1 MKVALITGITGQDGS
16 YLAELLLEKGYI
28 VHGIKRRSSLFNT
41 ARIDHLYQD
50 PHDPDQRLKLHYG
63 DLTDAMNLTRII
75 QECQPDEIYN
85 LGAMSHVAVSFDTPE
100 YVGNVD
106 GLGTLRI
113 LEAVRILGLEKKTRI
128 YQASTSELYGGL
140 AENKNERGFYD
151 ESSPFYPRSPYG
163 VAKIY
168 GFWITKNYREAY
180 NMFACNGILFNHES
194 PRRGETFVTR
204 KITRA
209 VSKIA
214 LGIQDKIYLGN
225 LEAKRDWGH
234 AKDYV
239 RMMWMI
245 LQADKAED
253 WVIATGVTTTVRE
266 FVRLAFREVG
276 IELDFK
282 GDGEKEKAFVKI
294 CNNKDYQ
301 LEIGKE
307 VLSVDPSY
315 FRPTEVDLLIGDPS
329 KAMNELGWVPE
340 YDLASLVTDM
350 MESDISLMKKD
361 IILIKAGHKIFKQA
375 E

>member
-16 YLAELLLEKGYI
+16 YLAELLLEKGYM

-50 PHDPDQRLKLHYG
+50 PQHKDQRFKLHFG
-63 DLTDAMNLTRII
+63 DLSDAMNLTRII
-75 QECQPDEIYN
+75 KETQPDEIYN
-85 LGAMSHVAVSFDTPE
+85 LAAMSHVAVSFDSPE
-100 YVGNVD
+100 YTADIN

-128 YQASTSELYGGL
+128 YQASTSELYGGMP
-140 AENKNERGFYD
+140 ENKNEKGFYD
-151 ESSPFYPRSPYG
+151 ESSPFHPRSPYG

-214 LGIQDKIYLGN
+214 LGLEDKFYLGN
-225 LEAKRDWGH
+225 LDARRDWGH

-245 LQADKAED
+245 LQAEQAED
-253 WVIATGVTTTVRE
+253 WIIATGVSTTVRD
-266 FVRLAFREVG
+266 FVRLAFGEVG
-276 IELDFK
+276 IELAFK
-282 GDGEKEKAFVKI
+282 GEGKDEKAYVTKCNHKDFQVKI
-294 CNNKDYQ
+294 D
-301 LEIGKE
+301 KE

-315 FRPTEVDLLIGDPS
+315 FRPTEVDLLIGDPT
-329 KAMNELGWVPE
+329 KAKNKLGWIPE
-340 YDLASLVTDM
+340 YDLASLVKEM
-350 MESDISLMKKD
+350 MESDVLLMKKD
-361 IILIKAGHKIFKQA
+361 IDLLKAGHKILKQS

>member
-16 YLAELLLEKGYI
+16 YLAELLLKKDYE
-28 VHGIKRRSSLFNT
+28 VHGLKRRSSLFNT
-41 ARIDHLYQD
+41 DRIDHLYQD
-50 PHDPDQRLKLHYG
+50 PHDPNQRLKLHYG
-63 DLTDAMNLTRII
+63 DLTDSMNLTRII

-85 LGAMSHVAVSFDTPE
+85 LGAMSHVKVSFDMPE
-100 YVGNVD
+100 YVGSVD

-140 AENKNERGFYD
+140 PENKNERGFYD
-151 ESSPFYPRSPYG
+151 ENSPFYPRSPYG

-209 VSKIA
+209 VAKIA
-214 LGIQDKIYLGN
+214 LGLQEKVFLGN

-245 LQADKAED
+245 LQAEKAED
-253 WVIATGVTTTVRE
+253 WVIATGVTTTVRD
-266 FVRLAFREVG
+266 FVRMAFSEVG
-276 IELDFK
+276 IELEFK
-282 GDGEKEKAFVKI
+282 GEGVDEKAYVTN
-294 CNNKDYQ
+294 CSNKKFQ
-301 LEIGKE
+301 VEIGKE
-307 VLSVDPSY
+307 VLSIDPSY
-315 FRPTEVDLLIGDPS
+315 FRPTEVDLLIGDPT
-329 KAMNELGWVPE
+329 KAKEKLGWIPE
-340 YDLASLVTDM
+340 YNLEGLIKDM
-350 MESDISLMKKD
+350 MESDIKLMKKD
-361 IILIKAGHKIFKQA
+361 VDLIKAGHEILKQA